1 MSDGKRKQGPG
12 GNGPASKKSK
22 VSTKLEPLNTR
33 NFSIGPMRSFM
44 ASLNDLS

>member
-22 VSTKLEPLNTR
+22 VSTKLEPLYTR
-33 NFSIGPMRSFM
+33 KFSIGLMRSFI
-44 ASLNDLS
+44 ASLIDLG